1 MIGQISQTVFSQ
13 RLLRAWYAG
22 EMRRLIAILLTV
34 YAIAFA
40 FGALTA
46 VRWPSIVMVMGWIVQ
61 DDVANGLK
69 GVNWRELGITHG
81 SAYLF
86 AALGYYAAG
95 ATIAGRKGGAV
106 SWYIFAL
113 CFSIPSVFLVHF
125 DPEWWL
131 NPSAGEGA
139 MAGLMGG
146 AVLLLIAV
154 WELRKRPVEMVD
166 VEVPDGMDDA
176 TAVQMAMQR
185 AAKAPKVKPPK
196 KKQPP
201 IFVADIVVQ
210 RQRAMFIAQARRKK
224 AARAANLA
232 RLRGEMDEQDEAA

>member
-1 MIGQISQTVFSQ
+1 
-13 RLLRAWYAG
+13 
-22 EMRRLIAILLTV
+22 
-34 YAIAFA
+34 
-40 FGALTA
+40 
-46 VRWPSIVMVMGWIVQ
+46 
-61 DDVANGLK
+61 
-69 GVNWRELGITHG
+69 
-81 SAYLF
+81 
-86 AALGYYAAG
+86 
-95 ATIAGRKGGAV
+95 
-106 SWYIFAL
+106 
-113 CFSIPSVFLVHF
+113 
-125 DPEWWL
+125 
-131 NPSAGEGA
+131 

-166 VEVPDGMDDA
+166 VEVPDGMDEA

>member
-1 MIGQISQTVFSQ
+1 
-13 RLLRAWYAG
+13 
-22 EMRRLIAILLTV
+22 MRRLIAILLTV

-61 DDVANGLK
+61 DDVAEGLS
-69 GVNWRELGITHG
+69 GVNWRELGIAHG

-113 CFSIPSVFLVHF
+113 CFSVPAVFLVHF
-125 DPEWWL
+125 DPFWWQD
-131 NPSAGEGA
+131 PSAGEGA
-139 MAGLMGG
+139 LAGLMAG

-166 VEVPDGMDDA
+166 VEVPDGMDER
-176 TAVQMAMQR
+176 TAIQQAMQR

-196 KKQPP
+196 KKHPP
-201 IFVADIVVQ
+201 IFVPDIVVQ
-210 RQRAMFIAQARRKK
+210 RQRAMFIAQARRQK
-224 AARAANLA
+224 AARAAALA
-232 RLRGEMDEQDEAA
+232 RIAEREDEAA